1 MSIIGAGL
9 AASVSALGAAERALV
24 TKKAAEQRDKAH
36 LRQKLQDRF
45 DSTNADIEEVN
56 AVVEL
61 LEDDE
66 SPADDRQERAPSVHA
81 EQKETKDDNS
91 SRPSLDIQA

>member
-9 AASVSALGAAERALV
+9 AASVSALSTAERAAV

-45 DSTNADIEEVN
+45 DSSNTDIEEVS

-61 LEDDE
+61 LDEDE
-66 SPADDRQERAPSVHA
+66 SPADDRQEREPSVHA
-81 EQKETKDDNS
+81 EQKETKDDQ

>member
-9 AASVSALGAAERALV
+9 AASVSALGAAERAVV

-36 LRQKLQDRF
+36 LRKKLQDRF
-45 DSTNADIEEVN
+45 DSTNADIQEVS

-66 SPADDRQERAPSVHA
+66 SPADDFKEKKPVVHLEERAKGNQEH
-81 EQKETKDDNS
+81 
-91 SRPSLDIQA
+91 PSLDIQA